1 MANHSPEGQQQRG
14 DIEVVIDELGE
25 HFVSEPQVRQDGSYV
40 VFRSA
45 RLVPEVMPALNPS
58 LPSFVAAAEVVVE
71 PKSFKDYI
79 VAFKSST
86 AICKA
91 SLGHNEIVAV
101 LDYHGGAREGDR
113 DSALPQ
119 RAVHTVTLKCPFDLD
134 YAKWRGVFD
143 KPLTQNGFGNVLED
157 LVHTISEPA
166 VADLQEAIDEL
177 RIDRAVRFKSGVN
190 RRNGTVQLTY
200 EEIEGDG
207 DNGGGKVN
215 LPEEI
220 KIIVPIF
227 QGGPL
232 IELVAKLRYRMEKGV
247 VAFIVTVPGLDKIER
262 DQFRRIGEEVRTETD
277 TPVFYTA

>member
-1 MANHSPEGQQQRG
+1 MAPYNPESSVRG
-14 DIEVVIDELGE
+14 DVEVVIDELGD
-25 HFVSEPQVRQDGSYV
+25 HFVSEPYDMPDGSSV

-45 RLVPEVMPALNPS
+45 KLVAEKVPALNPV
-58 LPSFVAAAEVVVE
+58 LPDFVSAAETVVE

-79 VAFKSST
+79 IAFKSMT
-86 AICKA
+86 AICRA
-91 SLGHNEIVAV
+91 SLGKNEIVAV
-101 LDYHGGAREGDR
+101 LDYHGRAREGDR

-119 RAVHTVTLKCPFDLD
+119 RAAHTVKLLCPFDLD
-134 YAKWRGVFD
+134 YAKWRKVFD
-143 KPLTQNGFGNVLED
+143 QPLTQTAFGNVLED

-200 EEIEGDG
+200 EEVEGDG
-207 DNGGGKVN
+207 QDGGGKVN

-220 KIIVPIF
+220 KIVLPIF

-232 IELVAKLRYRMEKGV
+232 IELVAKLRYRMEKGI

-262 DQFRRIGEEVRTETD
+262 DEFRRIGEEVRTETD
-277 TPVFYTA
+277 TPVFYTV